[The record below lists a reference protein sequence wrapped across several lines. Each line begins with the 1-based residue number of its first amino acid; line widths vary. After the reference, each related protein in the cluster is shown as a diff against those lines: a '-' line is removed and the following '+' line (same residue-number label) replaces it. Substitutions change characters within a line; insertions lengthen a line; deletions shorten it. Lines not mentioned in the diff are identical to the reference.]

1 MKSAVETLNP
11 TRVRL
16 TVEVP
21 FEELKPSVDAAYKK
35 IAGQVNVPGF
45 RKGKVP
51 PRIIDQRFGRGA
63 VLDEAVN
70 AAVPQFYGKAVEEAE
85 LMVLGQPEVDVKEFA
100 DGAQLTF
107 TVEVDVRP
115 EFELPDYESLE
126 VTVDLAEVTEEEVDE
141 QLELL
146 RERFG
151 TLVGVDRPAQVDD
164 HVSID
169 LSGRTK
175 EGQEIE
181 DAQATGL
188 TYVIGSGSLVTGLD
202 GALDGMAVDESKTF
216 ASTLVAGPRK
226 GEDVDIEVKLVS
238 VKVRE
243 LPELDD
249 EFAQTASSFDTLE
262 EMRADMTT
270 RMGQQKKLMQGG
282 AARDKVLEVLLE
294 KVEIPLPAAFLHQ
307 EVHYRQDSIA
317 QQLQQ
322 AGATLEDYLEHEGQT
337 AEEFHADVEKRAEEA
352 MRAQFL
358 LDAIAKK
365 EEITVDQQELT
376 RHLIQRAAGSGLTP
390 DQYAQQVVQAGQANM
405 LVAEVVRA
413 KALAVVLRGAKVT
426 DTSGAE
432 VDLAALRPEGAEEVD
447 ALVREE
453 MEKLSEA
460 GGDPN
465 APLNEV
471 SDDEATAADPASPT
485 IPAAPE

>member
-1 MKSAVETLNP
+1 VKSAVETLNP

-21 FEELKPSVDAAYKK
+21 FEELKPSLDAAYKK
-35 IAGQVNVPGF
+35 IGGQVNVPGF

-51 PRIIDQRFGRGA
+51 PRIIDQRFGRA
-63 VLDEAVN
+63 VVLDEAVN
-70 AAVPQFYGKAVEEAE
+70 AALPQFYGQAVEEAE
-85 LMVLGQPEVDVKEFA
+85 LQVLGQPEVDVKEFA

-107 TVEVDVRP
+107 TVEVDIRP
-115 EFELPDYESLE
+115 EITLPDYDGLE
-126 VTVDLAEVTEEEVDE
+126 VTVDLAEVTPTEVDE

-151 TLVGVDRPAQVDD
+151 TLVGVDRPAASDD

-169 LSGRTK
+169 LSGQTK
-175 EGQEIE
+175 EGQAID

-188 TYVIGSGSLVTGLD
+188 SYVVGSGSLVAGLD
-202 GALDGMAVDESKTF
+202 DALAGMAVEESKVF
-216 ASTLVAGPRK
+216 PSTLVAGPRK
-226 GEDVDIEVKLVS
+226 GEEVDIEVKLVS

-262 EMRADMTT
+262 EMREDMTT
-270 RMGQQKKLMQGG
+270 RMRQQKKLMQGG
-282 AARDKVLEVLLE
+282 SARDKVIETLLE

-307 EVHYRQDSIA
+307 EVHFRQDSIA

-322 AGATLEDYLEHEGQT
+322 AGATMEDYLEHEGQT
-337 AEEFHADVEKRAEEA
+337 PEEFHADLEKRAEEA

-365 EEITVDQQELT
+365 ERITVDQQELT
-376 RHLIQRAAGSGLTP
+376 RHLIQRAAGTGLTP
-390 DQYAQQVVQAGQANM
+390 DQFAQQIVQAGQANM

-413 KALAVVLRGAKVT
+413 KALALVLKGAKIT
-426 DTSGAE
+426 DTAGAE
-432 VDLAALRPEGAEEVD
+432 VDLAALRPEGAEEIEE
-447 ALVREE
+447 LVREE

-465 APLNEV
+465 EAMNEV
-471 SDDEATAADPASPT
+471 AEAEATEADPASPI

>member
-1 MKSAVETLNP
+1 VKCAFETLNP

-21 FEELKPSVDAAYKK
+21 FEELKPNVDAAYKK

-51 PRIIDQRFGRGA
+51 PRIIDQRFGRGV

-70 AAVPQFYGKAVEEAE
+70 AAVPQFYGKALEETE

-107 TVEVDVRP
+107 TVEVDIRP
-115 EFELPDYESLE
+115 EFELPDYAALE
-126 VTVDLAEVTEEEVDE
+126 VTVDTAEVTEEEVDE
-141 QLELL
+141 QLQRL

-151 TLVGVDRPAQVDD
+151 TLVGVDRPAESGD

-169 LSGRTK
+169 LTGRTK
-175 EGQEIE
+175 DGEDID
-181 DAQATGL
+181 DAQANGL
-188 TYVIGSGSLVTGLD
+188 SYVIGSGSLVEGLD
-202 GALDGMAVDESKTF
+202 DALIGMSVDESKVF
-216 ASTLVAGPRK
+216 PSTLVAGPRK
-226 GEDVDIEVKLVS
+226 GEEVDIEVKLVS

-262 EMRADMTT
+262 EMRADMTK
-270 RMGQQKKLMQGG
+270 RLAEQKKLMQGG
-282 AARDKVLEVLLE
+282 AARDKVLEALLAQ
-294 KVEIPLPAAFLHQ
+294 VEIPLPQNFLHQ

-322 AGATLEDYLEHEGQT
+322 AGATLEDYLQHEGQT

-352 MRAQFL
+352 LRAQFL
-358 LDAIAKK
+358 LDAIVRK
-365 EEITVDQQELT
+365 EQITVDQQELT
-376 RHLIQRAAGSGLTP
+376 RHLIQRAAGTGLTP
-390 DQYAQQVVQAGQANM
+390 DQFAQQIVQAGQANM
-405 LVAEVVRA
+405 LVAEVARA

-426 DTSGAE
+426 DTAGAE
-432 VDLAALRPEGAEEVD
+432 VDLTALRPEGADEVD
-447 ALVREE
+447 ELVREE
-453 MEKLSEA
+453 MEKLNAE

-465 APLNEV
+465 APISAEP
-471 SDDEATAADPASPT
+471 DAAATAADPASPT

>member
-1 MKSAVETLNP
+1 VKSAVETLNP

-21 FEELKPSVDAAYKK
+21 FEELKPSLDAAYKK
-35 IAGQVNVPGF
+35 IGGQVNVPGF

-51 PRIIDQRFGRGA
+51 PRIIDQRFGRGM

-70 AAVPQFYGKAVEEAE
+70 AAVPQFYGQAIEEAE

-100 DGAQLTF
+100 DGQQLTF
-107 TVEVDVRP
+107 TVEVDIRP
-115 EFELPDYESLE
+115 EFELPDYEGLE
-126 VTVDLAEVTEEEVDE
+126 VTVDVAEVTDEEVAE
-141 QLELL
+141 QLERL

-151 TLVGVDRPAQVDD
+151 TLVGVDRTAQADD

-169 LSGRTK
+169 LSGYTK
-175 EGQEIE
+175 EGEEIE
-181 DAQATGL
+181 DAQAAGL
-188 TYVIGSGSLVTGLD
+188 SYVVGSGSLVTGLD
-202 GALDGMAVDESKTF
+202 EALTGLAVDETKTF
-216 ASTLVAGPRK
+216 PSTLVAGPRK
-226 GEDVDIEVKLVS
+226 GEDVDIQVTLRT

-282 AARDKVLEVLLE
+282 NARDKVIGVLLD
-294 KVEIPLPAAFLHQ
+294 KVDIPLPAAFLHQ
-307 EVHYRQDSIA
+307 EVHFRQDSVA

-337 AEEFHADVEKRAEEA
+337 PEEFHADLEQRATEA
-352 MRAQFL
+352 MKAQFL

-365 EEITVDQQELT
+365 ERITVDQQELT
-376 RHLIQRAAGSGLTP
+376 RHIIQRAAGTGMTP
-390 DQYAQQVVQAGQANM
+390 DQFAQQVVQSGQANM
-405 LVAEVVRA
+405 LVAEVVRG
-413 KALAVVLRGAKVT
+413 KALATVLQSAKVT
-426 DTSGAE
+426 DTTGAT
-432 VDLAALRPEGAEEVD
+432 VDLNALRPDGAEEIED
-447 ALVREE
+447 LVREE
-453 MEKLSEA
+453 MEKLQEQ
-460 GGDPN
+460 GIDPN
-465 APLNEV
+465 EAINEV
-471 SDDEATAADPASPT
+471 DEESAAADPASAS

>member
-1 MKSAVETLNP
+1 VKSAVETLNP

-21 FEELKPSVDAAYKK
+21 FDELKPSLDAAYKK
-35 IAGQVNVPGF
+35 IGGQVNVPGF

-51 PRIIDQRFGRGA
+51 PRIIDQRFGRA
-63 VLDEAVN
+63 VVLDEAVN
-70 AAVPQFYGKAVEEAE
+70 AAVPQFYGQAIEQAE

-100 DGAQLTF
+100 DGQQLTF
-107 TVEVDVRP
+107 TVEVDIRP
-115 EFELPDYESLE
+115 EFELPDYEHLE
-126 VTVDLAEVTEEEVDE
+126 VTVDVAEVTDEEVAE
-141 QLELL
+141 QLERL

-151 TLVGVDRPAQVDD
+151 TLVGVDRPAQADD

-169 LSGRTK
+169 LSGKTK

-188 TYVIGSGSLVTGLD
+188 SYVVGSGTLVTGLD
-202 GALDGMAVDESKTF
+202 EALEGLSVDESKTF

-226 GEDVDIEVKLVS
+226 GEDVDIEVTLRT

-282 AARDKVLEVLLE
+282 SARDKVIETLLAQ
-294 KVEIPLPAAFLHQ
+294 VEIPLPEQFLHQ
-307 EVHYRQDSIA
+307 EVHFRQDSIA

-322 AGATLEDYLEHEGQT
+322 AGATMEDYLEHEGQT
-337 AEEFHADVEKRAEEA
+337 PEEFHEDLEKRAAEA

-365 EEITVDQQELT
+365 ERITVDQQELT
-376 RHLIQRAAGSGLTP
+376 RHIIQRAAGTGLTP
-390 DQYAQQVVQAGQANM
+390 DQFAQQVVQSGQANM
-405 LVAEVVRA
+405 LVAEVVRG
-413 KALAVVLRGAKVT
+413 KALATVLQGAKVT
-426 DTSGAE
+426 DTNGAV
-432 VDLAALRPEGAEEVD
+432 VDLNALRPEGAEAIED
-447 ALVREE
+447 LVREE
-453 MEKLSEA
+453 MEKLQEQ
-460 GGDPN
+460 GIDPN
-465 APLNEV
+465 EAINPV
-471 SDDEATAADPASPT
+471 DEEPAAADPASPT
-485 IPAAPE
+485 LPAAPE

>member
-1 MKSAVETLNP
+1 VKSAVETLNP

-21 FEELKPSVDAAYKK
+21 FEELKPSLDAAYKK
-35 IAGQVNVPGF
+35 IGGQVNVPGF

-51 PRIIDQRFGRGA
+51 PRIIDQRFGRA
-63 VLDEAVN
+63 VVLDEAVN
-70 AAVPQFYGKAVEEAE
+70 AALPQFYGQAVEEAE
-85 LMVLGQPEVDVKEFA
+85 LQVLGQPEVDVKEFA

-107 TVEVDVRP
+107 TVEVDIRP
-115 EFELPDYESLE
+115 EITLPDYEGLE
-126 VTVDLAEVTEEEVDE
+126 VTVDLAEVTPTEVDE

-151 TLVGVDRPAQVDD
+151 TLVGVDRPAASDD

-169 LSGRTK
+169 LSGKTK
-175 EGQEIE
+175 EGQNID

-188 TYVIGSGSLVTGLD
+188 SYVVGSGSLVAGLD
-202 GALDGMAVDESKTF
+202 DALAGMAVEESTVF
-216 ASTLVAGPRK
+216 PSTLVAGPRK
-226 GEDVDIEVKLVS
+226 GEEVDIEVKLVS

-262 EMRADMTT
+262 EMREDMTT
-270 RMGQQKKLMQGG
+270 RMRQQKKLMQGG
-282 AARDKVLEVLLE
+282 SARDKVIETLLE

-307 EVHYRQDSIA
+307 EVHFRQDSIA

-322 AGATLEDYLEHEGQT
+322 AGATMEDYLEHEGQT
-337 AEEFHADVEKRAEEA
+337 PEEFHADLEKRAEEA

-365 EEITVDQQELT
+365 ERITVDQQELT
-376 RHLIQRAAGSGLTP
+376 RHLIQRAAGTGLTP
-390 DQYAQQVVQAGQANM
+390 DQFAQQIVQAGQANM

-413 KALAVVLRGAKVT
+413 KALALVLKGAKIT
-426 DTSGAE
+426 DTAGAE
-432 VDLAALRPEGAEEVD
+432 VDLAALRPEGAEEIEE
-447 ALVREE
+447 LVREE

-465 APLNEV
+465 EALNEV
-471 SDDEATAADPASPT
+471 AEAEATEADPASPT

>member
-1 MKSAVETLNP
+1 VKSAVETLNP

-21 FEELKPSVDAAYKK
+21 FEELKPSLDAAYKK
-35 IAGQVNVPGF
+35 IGGQVNVPGF

-70 AAVPQFYGKAVEEAE
+70 AAVPQFYGQAIEEAE

-100 DGAQLTF
+100 DGQQLVF
-107 TVEVDVRP
+107 TVEVDIRP
-115 EFELPDYESLE
+115 EFELPDYEGLE
-126 VTVDLAEVTEEEVDE
+126 VTVDVAEVTDEETAE
-141 QLELL
+141 QLERL

-151 TLVGVDRPAQVDD
+151 TLVGVDRTAQADD

-169 LSGRTK
+169 LSGHTK

-181 DAQATGL
+181 DAQAAGL
-188 TYVIGSGSLVTGLD
+188 SYVVGSGSLVNGLDEALTGL
-202 GALDGMAVDESKTF
+202 AVDESKTF
-216 ASTLVAGPRK
+216 PSTLVAGPRK
-226 GEDVDIEVKLVS
+226 GEDVDIEVTLRT

-270 RMGQQKKLMQGG
+270 RMASQKKLMQGG
-282 AARDKVLEVLLE
+282 NARDKVIETLLA
-294 KVEIPLPAAFLHQ
+294 KVDIPLPAAFLHQ
-307 EVHYRQDSIA
+307 EVHFRQDSIA

-337 AEEFHADVEKRAEEA
+337 PEEFHEDLEKRATEA
-352 MRAQFL
+352 MKAQFL

-365 EEITVDQQELT
+365 ERITVDQQELT
-376 RHLIQRAAGSGLTP
+376 RHIIQRAAGTGMTP
-390 DQYAQQVVQAGQANM
+390 DQFAQQVVQSGQANM
-405 LVAEVVRA
+405 LVAEVVRG
-413 KALAVVLRGAKVT
+413 KALATVLQSAKVT
-426 DTSGAE
+426 DTAGATI
-432 VDLAALRPEGAEEVD
+432 DLNALRPEGAEEIED
-447 ALVREE
+447 LVRGE
-453 MEKLSEA
+453 MEKLQA
-460 GGDPN
+460 QGIDPN
-465 APLNEV
+465 EAINEV
-471 SDDEATAADPASPT
+471 DEDTAAADPADAS